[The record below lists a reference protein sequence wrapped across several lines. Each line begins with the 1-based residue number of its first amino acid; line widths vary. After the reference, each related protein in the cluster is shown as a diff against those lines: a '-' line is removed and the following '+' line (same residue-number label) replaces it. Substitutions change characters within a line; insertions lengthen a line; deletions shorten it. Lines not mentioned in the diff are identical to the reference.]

1 MPASSSDVVS
11 FYEPEPEGEAWSIP
25 SLREPRY
32 SQSLERGLAILSSFT
47 PERPIRGIAD
57 VADELGMRRSTTHR
71 YMSTL
76 VALGYL
82 EQGAARKYRLG
93 LRVTDLGMSAL
104 NSTALR
110 EHARPYLEE
119 LCRQSSYT
127 VSLAVLDGPEIVYVD
142 RVRSSRRTQGGMDL
156 DLAPGARLPAYSTA
170 MGKLLMAFLPEEE
183 QRTLL
188 AEVKPTRMGPN
199 TITSKTQ
206 LRAELEEHP
215 RGGVRGERSGARGG
229 AVCDR
234 GAGSLGVPRGGG
246 CCEHDGARLD
256 DLAGGACGAPRP
268 TPGGRRRS
276 SLGALGVPTRGRA
289 YGSALSGREGGPE
302 RGAPRVWGKRAAR
315 GCHAPKGEQSAVH
328 APRSGCV
335 DGACL
340 CVPLGSRC
348 DEACVDGACVCPRR

>member
-11 FYEPEPEGEAWSIP
+11 YYEPEPEGEAWSIP

-32 SQSLERGLAILSSFT
+32 SQSLERGLAILSCFT

-142 RVRSSRRTQGGMDL
+142 RVRSARRTQGGVDL
-156 DLAPGARLPAYSTA
+156 DLAPGARLPAYCTA
-170 MGKLLMAFLPEEE
+170 MGKLLMAFLPEGE
-183 QRTLL
+183 QRALL

-206 LRAELEEHP
+206 LRVELENIREEGFAVNDQELAPELYAIAAPVRSESHEVVAAVSMTAHASMISLEELVEHLGP
-215 RGGVRGERSGARGG
+215 HLVA
-229 AVCDR
+229 AADR
-234 GAGSLGVPRGGG
+234 VS
-246 CCEHDGARLD
+246 ARLGYRRED
-256 DLAGGACGAPRP
+256 ERAG
-268 TPGGRRRS
+268 
-276 SLGALGVPTRGRA
+276 TR
-289 YGSALSGREGGPE
+289 
-302 RGAPRVWGKRAAR
+302 
-315 GCHAPKGEQSAVH
+315 
-328 APRSGCV
+328 
-335 DGACL
+335 
-340 CVPLGSRC
+340 
-348 DEACVDGACVCPRR
+348 

>member
-11 FYEPEPEGEAWSIP
+11 FYEPESEGEAWSIP

-47 PERPIRGIAD
+47 PERPVRGIAD

-142 RVRSSRRTQGGMDL
+142 RVRSARRTQGKDL
-156 DLAPGARLPAYSTA
+156 DLTPGSRLPAYCTA
-170 MGKLLMAFLPEEE
+170 MGKLLLAFLPDEE
-183 QRTLL
+183 QRHLL
-188 AEVKPTRMGPN
+188 SEIKPTRMGPN

-206 LRAELEEHP
+206 LRAELENIREEGFAVNDQELAPELYAIAAPVRSESHEVVAAVSLTAHSSLISLEELVEHLGP
-215 RGGVRGERSGARGG
+215 HLVATADRVSARLGYRREDER
-229 AVCDR
+229 
-234 GAGSLGVPRGGG
+234 AGSR
-246 CCEHDGARLD
+246 
-256 DLAGGACGAPRP
+256 
-268 TPGGRRRS
+268 
-276 SLGALGVPTRGRA
+276 
-289 YGSALSGREGGPE
+289 
-302 RGAPRVWGKRAAR
+302 
-315 GCHAPKGEQSAVH
+315 
-328 APRSGCV
+328 
-335 DGACL
+335 
-340 CVPLGSRC
+340 
-348 DEACVDGACVCPRR
+348 